1 MQNICTYKYSI
12 LPLARRKN
20 TCLHEFR
27 DAVLKGRIQ
36 GPGGRH
42 RQHRFAGEMLHRRD
56 LQKSRLQ
63 QGAEQVD
70 PAWSIG
76 LIDDGVAS
84 IVLGGGCGRRRR
96 ASGGAGSGGGGA
108 NGRGGGL
115 AGDFVDDGRDEQ
127 VGEDLHGRVGLP
139 RVLEPGP
146 VEGRGL
152 TRHHLHLGLGGG
164 RPMRVVGAIFKAAQQ
179 RPELALLQP
188 ERVAQLVED
197 LEYRGSF
204 AVAAVRA
211 EQAVEV
217 ELKVPHLNDLD
228 FARGH

>member
-1 MQNICTYKYSI
+1 M
-12 LPLARRKN
+12 PLARRKN

-63 QGAEQVD
+63 QGAEEVD
-70 PAWSIG
+70 PARRIG
-76 LIDDGVAS
+76 LINHDSSVAS
-84 IVLGGGCGRRRR
+84 IVLGCGRRGR
-96 ASGGAGSGGGGA
+96 ASGGAGSD
-108 NGRGGGL
+108 GRGGGL
-115 AGDFVDDGRDEQ
+115 AGDLVDDGRDEQ
-127 VGEDLHGRVGLP
+127 VGEDLHGRIGLP

-197 LEYRGSF
+197 VEYRGSF
-204 AVAAVRA
+204 AEAAVRA